1 MVTIK
6 RTTTFAGTTTT
17 EAKLVPRSS
26 AEAQLYL
33 SSLSSPLRSP
43 PLAPPTTDPTKPP
56 LRRPLKRPSRFDPP
70 SLTPAPDLLKATA
83 AIKTPLVAKS
93 LMELKAEQG
102 RKLNTVEKS
111 RMDWAGYVDQER
123 LGEELERAGK
133 ARGGYLERMDFLG
146 RSEIRRE
153 EGWREGRRK

>member
-33 SSLSSPLRSP
+33 SSLPKPTSKTP
-43 PLAPPTTDPTKPP
+43 PPTTTPI
-56 LRRPLKRPSRFDPP
+56 RRPLKRPSRFDPP
-70 SLTPAPDLLKATA
+70 SLTPAPNLVKATA

-123 LGEELERAGK
+123 LAEELERAGK
-133 ARGGYLERMDFLG
+133 ARGGYLDRMDFLG
-146 RSEIRRE
+146 RSEMRRE
-153 EGWREGRRK
+153 EGLREGRKK

>member
-33 SSLSSPLRSP
+33 SSLPKPTSKTP
-43 PLAPPTTDPTKPP
+43 PLTTTPI
-56 LRRPLKRPSRFDPP
+56 RRPLKRPSRFDPP
-70 SLTPAPDLLKATA
+70 SLTPVPNLHKATA
-83 AIKTPLVAKS
+83 ALKS
-93 LMELKAEQG
+93 LVEVKSIGELKAEQG

-123 LGEELERAGK
+123 LGDELERAGK

-146 RSEIRRE
+146 RSEMRRE
-153 EGWREGRRK
+153 EGWREGRRR